1 MIAYT
6 FGVWKGSTASAV
18 RSNQPGK
25 RPLFSTLLWDLFMIS
40 LPRTCTSILFLLLM
54 LAPLI
59 SEEPKKLTREEKVRG
74 DREKVLSSGYWIY
87 NDFQK
92 GLAEAKETGKPL
104 VVVLR
109 CIPCEEC
116 VKLDEEIMESDPVL
130 RPLLDKYV
138 RVRIV
143 GTNGLDLNLFQYDYD
158 QSFAVFLMNA
168 DKTIYGRFGTRSH
181 RTDWTSDVSI
191 EGLAKAMAQGL
202 KLHDNYPQNQ
212 ALFQGKQG
220 DEPLYPSPEKF
231 PSLKDKYTATLNY
244 EGDVVKSCIH
254 CHQIGDAQKAVFRD
268 QAKPIPDKYL
278 FPYPHPKSI
287 GMIIDPSETNTL
299 KAVTSDS
306 IAAKA
311 GLQADDKLVSLN
323 GQVILSIADIQ
334 WVLHHCDDTDSVAA
348 VVERGDKKIDVSIE
362 LPKGWRQQDDLS
374 WRVSTWPMRRM
385 VLGGLVLEEATEDQ
399 RKAAG
404 IKDRSKMALRVRFM
418 GRYGDHAL
426 AMKSGFKVDDILV
439 AFDGQDDLVRETD
452 LIAYATANCPPGD
465 KVAIKVIRDGQ
476 PRTINLPMQK

>member
-1 MIAYT
+1 MT
-6 FGVWKGSTASAV
+6 S
-18 RSNQPGK
+18 
-25 RPLFSTLLWDLFMIS
+25 FS
-40 LPRTCTSILFLLLM
+40 RTWTSILFSILLV
-54 LAPLI
+54 APLVA
-59 SEEPKKLTREEKVRG
+59 EEPRKLTREEKVRG

-92 GLAEAKETGKPL
+92 GLAEAQQTGKPL

-130 RPLLDKYV
+130 RPLLDKYI

-143 GTNGLDLNLFQYDYD
+143 GTNGLDLSLFQYDYD

-191 EGLAKAMAQGL
+191 EGLAKAMDRGL
-202 KLHDNYPQNQ
+202 TLHERYPENRQW
-212 ALFQGKQG
+212 FTGKQG
-220 DEPLYPSPEKF
+220 DKPLYPAPEKF

-254 CHQIGDAQKAVFRD
+254 CHQIGDAQKSVFRD

-278 FPYPHPKSI
+278 FPYPHPKAI
-287 GMIIDPSETNTL
+287 GMIIDPSEMNTL
-299 KAVTSDS
+299 KEVTAGS
-306 IAAKA
+306 IAYQA
-311 GLQADDKLVSLN
+311 GLKPGDKIFALG

-334 WVLHHCDDTDSVAA
+334 WVLHHCESQDSIEAI
-348 VVERGDKKIDVSIE
+348 VERDDMQSKVTLE
-362 LPKGWRQQDDLS
+362 LPKGWRHQDDLS
-374 WRVSTWPMRRM
+374 WRVSSWPMRRM
-385 VLGGLVLEEATEDQ
+385 VLGGLVLEEATAQQ
-399 RKAAG
+399 RNQVG
-404 IKDRSKMALRVRFM
+404 ITDPNKMALRVRFM

-426 AMKSGFKVDDILV
+426 AMKTGFKVDDILV
-439 AFDGQDDLVRETD
+439 SYDGQDNLRRETD
-452 LIAYATANCPPGD
+452 LLAYATANCLPGD
-465 KVAIKVIRDGQ
+465 KVEIKLIRGNQ
-476 PRTINLPMQK
+476 PITLTLPMQK